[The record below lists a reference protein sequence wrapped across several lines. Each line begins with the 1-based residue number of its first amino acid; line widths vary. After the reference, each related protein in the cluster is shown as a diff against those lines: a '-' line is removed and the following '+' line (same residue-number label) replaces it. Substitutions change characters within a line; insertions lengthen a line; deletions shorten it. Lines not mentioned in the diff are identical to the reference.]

1 MLRHHNIISDRT
13 WAEPV
18 HDLDQPG
25 QGHPGQQ
32 PYQPTI
38 LELSPDPSVP
48 ERRGRSMAGTRGTGR
63 DIRRGSKETDIM
75 QRVPKHQQ
83 VRFSFF
89 ILKPSSPFSVQF
101 CPCQSH
107 PLLVTA
113 PDNTIP
119 KQQQMSPYFHTL
131 SDMVESEVISYQI
144 KGTTGVL
151 NMLML
156 QI

>member
-89 ILKPSSPFSVQF
+89 ILKPLSPFSVQF

>member
-1 MLRHHNIISDRT
+1 MISTSLDRGT
-13 WAEPV
+13 PR
-18 HDLDQPG
+18 
-25 QGHPGQQ
+25 HPGQQ